1 MQNAPLVPDYD
12 QNEERINYISHG
24 VGAGLSIV
32 AGILLIIKGSYLS
45 TGQWIGLWVYALS
58 MILLFS
64 ASMLYH
70 MATAADRR
78 YFIKSRSYCDILFN
92 RRNLYPFPVNCHSD
106 RQSPVFIDCAVG
118 DCPSWYTFQVR
129 FHSSFPET
137 FFGGL
142 SGHGLAGAAGD

>member
-24 VGAGLSIV
+24 VGAGLFPLLLV
-32 AGILLIIKGSYLS
+32 FFLIIKGSYLS

-70 MATAADRR
+70 MADCGRPP
-78 YFIKSRSYCDILFN
+78 LF
-92 RRNLYPFPVNCHSD
+92 L
-106 RQSPVFIDCAVG
+106 
-118 DCPSWYTFQVR
+118 
-129 FHSSFPET
+129 
-137 FFGGL
+137 
-142 SGHGLAGAAGD
+142 

>member
-24 VGAGLSIV
+24 VGAGLSII

-78 YFIKSRSYCDILFN
+78 YFYKKSIIL
-92 RRNLYPFPVNCHSD
+92 RY
-106 RQSPVFIDCAVG
+106 II
-118 DCPSWYTFQVR
+118 
-129 FHSSFPET
+129 
-137 FFGGL
+137 
-142 SGHGLAGAAGD
+142 

>member
-58 MILLFS
+58 MYSAVFCFNALPHGHCSRPPLF
-64 ASMLYH
+64 L
-70 MATAADRR
+70 
-78 YFIKSRSYCDILFN
+78 
-92 RRNLYPFPVNCHSD
+92 
-106 RQSPVFIDCAVG
+106 
-118 DCPSWYTFQVR
+118 
-129 FHSSFPET
+129 
-137 FFGGL
+137 
-142 SGHGLAGAAGD
+142 

>member
-1 MQNAPLVPDYD
+1 MTIMQNAPLVPDYD

-45 TGQWIGLWVYALS
+45 TGQWIGLWVYV
-58 MILLFS
+58 
-64 ASMLYH
+64 
-70 MATAADRR
+70 
-78 YFIKSRSYCDILFN
+78 N
-92 RRNLYPFPVNCHSD
+92 RHSN
-106 RQSPVFIDCAVG
+106 RQSSVFIDCTLG